1 MPELPEVE
9 VIRLGLR
16 PHLTGRRF
24 TGISHSGHDLR
35 SPMPVDDLRRHILNR
50 TATDVGRR
58 AKYLI
63 ITVESGAK
71 LLIHLGM
78 SGRLG
83 FFPQEAPVARH
94 DHLRLLLDNGSELR
108 FNDAR
113 RFGAV
118 LVFPA
123 EEAGDLER
131 TFFAALGPEPFSRGY
146 TADYLQQKARSRQL
160 PVKVFLMTN
169 DIVVGIG
176 NIYANE
182 ILFASGIAPNRRVAT
197 LSLAEWRKIV
207 ARTRLILQQ
216 AIDCG
221 GSTISDFANANH
233 ESGYFQVNF
242 RVYDRKGQPCLTCG
256 QAIEKTQLGGRA
268 CYFCPRC
275 QK

>member
-9 VIRLGLR
+9 VIRLGLQ
-16 PHLTGRRF
+16 PHLTGRRVV
-24 TGISHSGHDLR
+24 GVSHSGYSLR
-35 SPMPVDDLRRHILNR
+35 SPMPVESLHLHILDQR
-50 TATDVGRR
+50 VGDVGRR

-63 ITVESGAK
+63 IAFENGAR

-83 FFPQEAPVARH
+83 FYPQKAPVARH
-94 DHLRLLLDNGSELR
+94 DHLRLLLDDGRELR

-123 EEAGDLER
+123 EEAADLER
-131 TFFAALGPEPFSRGY
+131 TFFAALGPEPFSRAY
-146 TADYLQQKARSRQL
+146 TARHLQERAKGRQL

-169 DIVVGIG
+169 AIVVGIG

-182 ILFASGIAPNRRVAT
+182 ILFASRIAPARRAAT
-197 LSLAEWRKIV
+197 LSIGEWRNVV
-207 ARTRLILQQ
+207 ANTRLILQQ

-221 GSTISDFANANH
+221 GSTISDFANASH
-233 ESGYFQVNF
+233 ESGFFQVNF
-242 RVYDRKGQPCLTCG
+242 RVYDRKGQPCLSCG
-256 QAIEKTQLGGRA
+256 RAIEKIQLGGRA
-268 CYFCPRC
+268 CYFCPKC